1 MKTIT
6 IELTDAEYEIIENAR
21 QFHFDISC
29 ADLPEGAEIDPTTM
43 DEYIKRS
50 LIACAISSLQEV
62 ELNPEVWFATEPI
75 KEELCE
81 KYSLSEAYQK
91 E

>member
-1 MKTIT
+1 MKTIAL
-6 IELTDAEYEIIENAR
+6 ELTDAEYDLIETVR
-21 QFHFDISC
+21 QMYFDESSIE
-29 ADLPEGAEIDPTTM
+29 LPEDADIDPITM
-43 DEYIKRS
+43 DEYIKRT
-50 LIACAISSLQEV
+50 LIDSAISVIE
-62 ELNPEVWFATEPI
+62 ETEINPEVWFVTEPI